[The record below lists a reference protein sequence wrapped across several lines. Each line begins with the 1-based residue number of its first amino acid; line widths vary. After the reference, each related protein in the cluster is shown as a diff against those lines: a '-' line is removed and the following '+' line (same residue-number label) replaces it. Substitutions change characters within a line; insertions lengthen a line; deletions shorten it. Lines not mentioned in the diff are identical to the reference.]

1 MIKLLILMVLT
12 TVWVVVA
19 FGLDSFLIEH
29 KIINA
34 LVYVIS
40 TVLLLLIVIR
50 LIYLIAIS
58 IPIIISKIKWLR
70 DWLVS

>member
-1 MIKLLILMVLT
+1 MILMVLT

-19 FGLDSFLIEH
+19 FCLDAFLLKH

-50 LIYLIAIS
+50 LIYLIDIS